1 MSPILTGIIASGIS
15 GNLTPPWAPYGAYD
29 ALSTVTVPSG
39 GVASIT
45 FAAIPQ
51 GYKHLQVRHSCIS
64 NRTTF
69 AIEDL
74 TIRFNGDTGANYSYH
89 LLRGNGSTAAAG
101 AAANASF
108 VYLDVAS
115 GTSVSNYFG
124 VGVTDILDYAD
135 TSKFKTTRSLTGIDT
150 NGSVAGEFGRVALQS
165 GNWRNTVAIN
175 SMVISPLNGTQFNQH
190 SQFTLYGVR

>member
-1 MSPILTGIIASGIS
+1 MTPIIGIIASSFRSAAG
-15 GNLTPPWAPYGAYD
+15 PDGAYD
-29 ALSTVTVPSG
+29 ALSTITVPSG
-39 GVASIT
+39 GLASVT
-45 FAAIPQ
+45 FAGIPNT
-51 GYKHLQVRHSCIS
+51 YKHLQLRHSCIT
-64 NRTTF
+64 NRATY

-89 LLRGNGSTAAAG
+89 LLRGNGSTAVAG

-124 VGVTDILDYAD
+124 VGITDILDYAD

-150 NGSVAGEFGRVALQS
+150 NGSVAGEFGRVELQS
-165 GNWRNTVAIN
+165 ANWRNTAAIN
-175 SMVISPLNGTQFNQH
+175 SMVIAPLNGTQFNQH
-190 SQFTLYGVR
+190 SQFTLYGIR